1 MRLARLLPPGLKK
14 KLKDL
19 MAEFSELRARIHDEN
34 RQVVERR
41 VYAVTGQHL
50 PEDDID
56 RMIETGA
63 WVCGW
68 V

>member
-1 MRLARLLPPGLKK
+1 MWCFCAALFAGLKK
-14 KLKDL
+14 KLRDL
-19 MAEFSELRARIHDEN
+19 MGEFSDLRARIHDEN

-56 RMIETGA
+56 RMIETG
-63 WVCGW
+63 G
-68 V
+68 